1 MPEDEFQFLSNL
13 GTTLYIEIPNA
24 DVVIH
29 LDSDHTEYLPAILI
43 AKDIDEN
50 YSMTEFTLLDGN
62 NHIDIDESFEGNYT
76 LIITS
81 GYSADEYENVT
92 INMGLYS
99 PPVLG
104 DINDDTSINILDVVI
119 LVNFILQNQFPS
131 EQEQVIADLNSDG
144 ILNVLDVVQLINII
158 LSDS

>member
-24 DVVIH
+24 DVAIH

-43 AKDIDEN
+43 VKDVDEN
-50 YSMTEFTLLDGN
+50 YSMTEFNLLDGN
-62 NHIDIDESFEGNYT
+62 NHLDIDELFEGEYT

-81 GYSADEYENVT
+81 GYSVDEYENVT

-99 PPVLG
+99 PTALG
-104 DINDDTSINILDVVI
+104 DINGDTFINVLDVVI

-131 EQEQVIADLNSDG
+131 EQEQDIADLNSDG
-144 ILNVLDVVQLINII
+144 QLNVLDVVQLVNVI
-158 LSDS
+158 LAEN